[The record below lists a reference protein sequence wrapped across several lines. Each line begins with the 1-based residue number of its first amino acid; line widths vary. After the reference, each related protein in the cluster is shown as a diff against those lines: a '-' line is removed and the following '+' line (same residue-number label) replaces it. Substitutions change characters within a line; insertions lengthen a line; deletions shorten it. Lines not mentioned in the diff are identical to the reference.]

1 MLHLLARFT
10 SYVNV
15 KMGNPSQFDVYV
27 DRKRKGNTYDIEH
40 FKTHDPVKLEI
51 HYGGQSFAGEKLD
64 IEKMATEDGDLFRIV
79 RDGNEITSCRIAWAE

>member
-1 MLHLLARFT
+1 ML
-10 SYVNV
+10 
-15 KMGNPSQFDVYV
+15 
-27 DRKRKGNTYDIEH
+27 NTYDIEY

-79 RDGNEITSCRIAWAE
+79 RDGNEITSCRIAWAK